1 MAYMIKRG
9 ALYYL
14 ALKLPKHL
22 LPRCHTLRLSLNI
35 RQRQSALFLAASLAQ
50 QVHSHLN
57 AQPIADLQTLRRLC
71 SEWRDATPTKP
82 IQTAPKK
89 VPAATM
95 TRNLKHPTMSP
106 DQIAKLADCG
116 VATVYRIKKEAKVA

>member
-14 ALKLPKHL
+14 NLKLPRHL
-22 LPRCHTLRLSLNI
+22 FPRCHTLRLSLNI

-57 AQPIADLQTLRRLC
+57 AHPMADLQTLRRLC
-71 SEWRDATPTKP
+71 PEWRDVR
-82 IQTAPKK
+82 QRSQS
-89 VPAATM
+89 V
-95 TRNLKHPTMSP
+95 
-106 DQIAKLADCG
+106 
-116 VATVYRIKKEAKVA
+116 VV